1 MGLEDKLKGY
11 NQSVVTGQLT
21 GLAAAAAG
29 VLNADKIANYVPGVD
44 TLLNKTYNAFG
55 YTFAPGLPIL
65 AAASNFIG
73 DQLGFAA
80 SLYLFNR
87 GQYKG
92 LKGKLRFL
100 KDGFN
105 LGIRHLGSYLISYP
119 LAIAA
124 STAAIATGFL
134 TGFAATIAPYI
145 IESFIT
151 GASYG
156 LATRD
161 YRRGYSPS

>member
-11 NQSVVTGQLT
+11 NQSVAIGQLG
-21 GLAAAAAG
+21 GLATTVAG
-29 VLNADKIANYVPGVD
+29 VLNADRIAKYVPGVD
-44 TLLNKTYNAFG
+44 SLLQKTYNAFD
-55 YTFAPGLPIL
+55 YTIAPGLPIL

-80 SLYLFNR
+80 SLYFFNR
-87 GQYKG
+87 EKYKG
-92 LKGKLRFL
+92 FKGKLRFV

-119 LAIAA
+119 IAIAA

-134 TGFAATIAPYI
+134 TGFAATIVPYI
-145 IESFIT
+145 IESLVT
-151 GASYG
+151 GSSYMI
-156 LATRD
+156 ATRG
-161 YRRGYSPS
+161 YRKSYSPS